1 MKRWMIAAIIGLFA
15 LMAFGITMSIRQ
27 STQEAN
33 DCHEAGGR
41 IVDLGK
47 DWICI
52 DEEGRVIVP

>member
-27 STQEAN
+27 STEEAS
-33 DCHEAGGR
+33 DCHRAGGR

-52 DEEGRVIVP
+52 DEDGRVIVP